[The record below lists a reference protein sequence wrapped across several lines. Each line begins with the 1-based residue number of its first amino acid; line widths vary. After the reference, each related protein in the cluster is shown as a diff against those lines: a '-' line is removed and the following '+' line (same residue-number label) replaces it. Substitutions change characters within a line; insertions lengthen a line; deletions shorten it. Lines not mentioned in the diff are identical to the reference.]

1 MDVAS
6 GRTGMRAKALASQ
19 QARSQKLDCNKAV
32 ARTQNMR
39 LRNAFACPR
48 QCKTWIELE
57 LQHGSY
63 QSSPAIFR

>member
-6 GRTGMRAKALASQ
+6 GWTGMRAKTLASQ
-19 QARSQKLDCNKAV
+19 QARSKNLDCNNGCG
-32 ARTQNMR
+32 TYENMH

-57 LQHGSY
+57 LQHGSVITRNI
-63 QSSPAIFR
+63 PVG